1 MTRQEITDMMR
12 RDAMGRFRPVSRR
25 VRFNPYEKV
34 GKYVGRKF
42 SVARGPRAG
51 DFKVLGRGIGNTAAI
66 EYAGG
71 EVGTY
76 AVQYPERKQPRYYPN
91 RYISQLAYRR
101 SEKGLAALARARK
114 AAAKARK
121 EAAKA
126 ERASE
131 TAKQKAKKAKEKAK
145 KAERKVETA
154 IVAAPPAPPAP
165 RKRRKSKKPA
175 PGPSFAERFGA
186 GSPEPLRPRFGA
198 GSPEP
203 LRPRIVAAPPAQP
216 KPKMTERQIKAL
228 QKKYEKAALA
238 GDPSAFELQQRLLAA
253 RGNPSRHARHAM
265 SYYSPRSYR

>member
-1 MTRQEITDMMR
+1 MMR

-51 DFKVLGRGIGNTAAI
+51 DFKVLGRGTGNTAAI

-76 AVQYPERKQPRYYPN
+76 AVQYPERKPPRYYPN

-154 IVAAPPAPPAP
+154 IVAAPPAP
-165 RKRRKSKKPA
+165 RKPKKSKKSKKPA
-175 PGPSFAERFGA
+175 PPKSRTTADRSLSALGSSVEKLSDAIDAAEQKLQKLVSSGKG
-186 GSPEPLRPRFGA
+186 GSPAANKLRYQINNLEAKKRSAA
-198 GSPEP
+198 G
-203 LRPRIVAAPPAQP
+203 RRG
-216 KPKMTERQIKAL
+216 M
-228 QKKYEKAALA
+228 
-238 GDPSAFELQQRLLAA
+238 LLAA
-253 RGNPSRHARHAM
+253 RNNPSRHARHAM

>member
-1 MTRQEITDMMR
+1 MMR
-12 RDAMGRFRPVSRR
+12 RDAMGRFRPVSRG

-186 GSPEPLRPRFGA
+186 GSPEPLRPR
-198 GSPEP
+198 
-203 LRPRIVAAPPAQP
+203 IVAAPPAP
-216 KPKMTERQIKAL
+216 RKPKMTERQIKAL